1 MSASLFYSDMSNI
14 PQNYLVYIDGEKK
27 FGELQKNDVIYIGMY
42 KYDSIKVYE
51 VKLKDT
57 QFHTSKDYYVYL
69 SLDNKKFKKA
79 TFGPKNG
86 NRWFGEG
93 YGSYSTELIP
103 ESSIC
108 VAYNIPYNNIMA
120 FGTNKDTVVEYIK
133 KGINDSI
140 EQTNEQI
147 NALNSQIYIKKK
159 SLENIIFI

>member
-14 PQNYLVYIDGEKK
+14 PENYLVYINGEKK

-42 KYDSIKVYE
+42 KYGSIKVYE

-57 QFHTSKDYYVYL
+57 KFHTSKDYYVYL
-69 SLDNKKFKKA
+69 SLDNKNFKKA

-86 NRWFGEG
+86 NRWFGKE

-108 VAYNIPYNNIMA
+108 VTYGNLVA
-120 FGTNKDTVVEYIK
+120 FGTNKDTVIEYIK

-140 EQTNEQI
+140 KQTNEQI
-147 NALNSQIYIKKK
+147 DALNSQILVKKK
-159 SLENIIFI
+159 SLENIIVI

>member
-14 PQNYLVYIDGEKK
+14 PENYLVYIDGEKK

-42 KYDSIKVYE
+42 KYDSIKIYE

-57 QFHTSKDYYVYL
+57 KFHTSKDYYVYI
-69 SLDNKKFKKA
+69 SLDNKNFKKA

-86 NRWFGEG
+86 SRWFGQG
-93 YGSYSTELIP
+93 YSYSTELIP

-108 VAYNIPYNNIMA
+108 VTYGNIMA
-120 FGTNKDTVVEYIK
+120 FGTNKDTVIEYIK

-140 EQTNEQI
+140 KQTNEQI
-147 NALNSQIYIKKK
+147 NALNSQIWVKKK

>member
-14 PQNYLVYIDGEKK
+14 PENYLVYIDGEKK

-42 KYDSIKVYE
+42 KYDSIKIYE

-57 QFHTSKDYYVYL
+57 KFHTSKDYYVYL
-69 SLDNKKFKKA
+69 SLDHKRFKKA

-86 NRWFGEG
+86 NRWFGQG
-93 YGSYSTELIP
+93 YSYSTELIP

-108 VAYNIPYNNIMA
+108 VTYGNLVA
-120 FGTNKDTVVEYIK
+120 FGTNKDTVIEYIK
-133 KGINDSI
+133 KGIDDSI
-140 EQTNEQI
+140 KQTNEQI
-147 NALNSQIYIKKK
+147 NALNSQICIKKK

>member
-14 PQNYLVYIDGEKK
+14 PENYLVYIDGEKK

-42 KYDSIKVYE
+42 KYDSIKIYE

-57 QFHTSKDYYVYL
+57 KFHTSKDYYVYL
-69 SLDNKKFKKA
+69 SLDNKRFKKA

-86 NRWFGEG
+86 SRWFGQG
-93 YGSYSTELIP
+93 YSYSTELIP

-108 VAYNIPYNNIMA
+108 VTYGNLMA
-120 FGTNKDTVVEYIK
+120 FGTNKDTVIEYIK

-140 EQTNEQI
+140 KQTNEQI
-147 NALNSQIYIKKK
+147 NALNSQIWVKKK
-159 SLENIIFI
+159 SLENIILI

>member
-14 PQNYLVYIDGEKK
+14 PENYLVYIDGEKK

-42 KYDSIKVYE
+42 KYDSIKIYE

-57 QFHTSKDYYVYL
+57 KFHTSKDYYVYL
-69 SLDNKKFKKA
+69 SLDNKRFKKA

-86 NRWFGEG
+86 SRWFGQG
-93 YGSYSTELIP
+93 YSYSTELIP
-103 ESSIC
+103 KSSIC
-108 VAYNIPYNNIMA
+108 VTYGNLVA
-120 FGTNKDTVVEYIK
+120 FGTNKDTVIEYIR

-140 EQTNEQI
+140 KQTNEQI
-147 NALNSQIYIKKK
+147 NALNSQICIKKK